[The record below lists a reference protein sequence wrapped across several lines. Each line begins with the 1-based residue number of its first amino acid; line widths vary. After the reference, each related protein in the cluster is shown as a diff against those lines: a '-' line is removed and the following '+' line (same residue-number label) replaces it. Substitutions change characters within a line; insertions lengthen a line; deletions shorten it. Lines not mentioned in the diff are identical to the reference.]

1 MTVTVMKWAVVALVL
16 AVLPARAEIAIQ
28 NVTSPGGITAWLVED
43 HNIPFTAL
51 EIRFKGGTSL
61 DLPGSR
67 GAVNLMA
74 ATLEEGAGALDAQ
87 GFAEARDALAAGF
100 GFSAG
105 QDSIGVSA
113 RLLTENR
120 DAAIELL
127 RSALIEPR
135 FDEDAVERVKGQIL
149 AGLASDAQ
157 DPGVLATLRFDGMA
171 FAGHPYG
178 SAGEGTPD
186 SVAALT
192 RADVLDAHKATMT
205 RDRVYVAAAGD
216 ISAAELGP
224 VLDRLLGGLPAV
236 GRQMPAVAGWHLGG
250 GVTVVDYPSPQS
262 VILFGQEG
270 LRLDDPDF
278 FAAFILNEVLGGE
291 RFSARLMTELREK
304 RGLTYGV
311 SSFLAPMDF
320 AQAFMGQMATANA
333 TVAESIALI
342 RQEWQRMAT
351 EGITAEELAATKTYM
366 TGSYPLRF
374 DGNGEIADIL
384 VGLQMD
390 GLPIDYPATRNAR
403 VEAVT
408 LDDVKRVAARLFQP
422 DKLHFVVV
430 GQPEGVMTAGQQ
442 GSEEAPAP

>member
-1 MTVTVMKWAVVALVL
+1 MTFMKWAAVALVL
-16 AVLPARAEIAIQ
+16 AALPVRAEIAIQ

-43 HNIPFTAL
+43 HEIPFTAL

-74 ATLEEGAGALDAQ
+74 ATLEEGAGPLDAQ

-100 GFSAG
+100 RFSAG
-105 QDSIGVSA
+105 QDSISVSA
-113 RLLTENR
+113 RFLTENR
-120 DAAIELL
+120 DEAIDLL

-135 FDEDAVERVKGQIL
+135 FDQDAVERVKGQIL
-149 AGLASDAQ
+149 AGLAADAQ
-157 DPGVLATLRFDGMA
+157 DPANLAMRRFSEMA
-171 FAGHPYG
+171 YAGHPYG
-178 SAGEGTPD
+178 SDGDGMPD

-192 RADVLDAHKATMT
+192 RDDVLDAHKATMT
-205 RDRVYVAAAGD
+205 RDRMYVSAVGD

-224 VLDRLLGGLPAV
+224 LLDRLLGDLPAL
-236 GRQMPAVAGWHLGG
+236 GRQMPSVAGWHLDG

-270 LRLDDPDF
+270 LRQDDPDF
-278 FAAFILNEVLGGE
+278 FAAYILNEVLGGG

-311 SSFLAPMDF
+311 SSFLAPMDY
-320 AQAFMGQMATANA
+320 AQAYMGQMATANA
-333 TVAESIALI
+333 TVADSIALI
-342 RQEWQRMAT
+342 RQEWQRLAT

-374 DGNGEIADIL
+374 DGNDEIADIL
-384 VGLQMD
+384 VGMQMD
-390 GLPIDYPATRNAR
+390 GFPIDYPATRNAR

-408 LDDVKRVAARLFQP
+408 LDDVKRVAARLLVT
-422 DKLHFVVV
+422 DKLHFVAA
-430 GQPEGVMTAGQQ
+430 GQPDGVAST
-442 GSEEAPAP
+442 E

>member
-1 MTVTVMKWAVVALVL
+1 VTLLKWAAVALVL
-16 AVLPARAEIAIQ
+16 AVVPARAEIAIQ
-28 NVTSPGGITAWLVED
+28 NVTSSGGVTAWLVED
-43 HNIPFTAL
+43 RNIPFTAL
-51 EIRFKGGTSL
+51 EIRFRGGTSL

-74 ATLEEGAGALDAQ
+74 ATLEEGAGPLDAQ
-87 GFAEARDALAAGF
+87 GFAEARDGLAAGF
-100 GFSAG
+100 RFSAG
-105 QDSIGVSA
+105 QDALGVSA
-113 RLLTENR
+113 RFLTENR
-120 DAAIELL
+120 DAAIDLL

-157 DPGVLATLRFDGMA
+157 DPATLAMRRFSEMA
-171 FAGHPYG
+171 YAGHPYA
-178 SAGEGTPD
+178 SAGDGTLD

-192 RADVLDAHKATMT
+192 RDDVLDAHKATMT
-205 RDRVYVAAAGD
+205 RDRMYVAAVGD

-224 VLDRLLGGLPAV
+224 LLDRLLGDLPAL
-236 GRQMPAVAGWHLGG
+236 GRQMPSVAGWHLDG

-270 LRLDDPDF
+270 LRQDDPDF
-278 FAAFILNEVLGGE
+278 FAAYILNEVLGGG

-311 SSFLAPMDF
+311 SSFLAPMDY
-320 AQAFMGQMATANA
+320 AQAYLGQMATANA
-333 TVAESIALI
+333 TVADSIALI
-342 RQEWQRMAT
+342 RQEWQRLAT

-374 DGNGEIADIL
+374 DGNDEIADIL
-384 VGLQMD
+384 VGMQMD
-390 GLPIDYPATRNAR
+390 GFPIDYPATRNAR

-408 LDDVKRVAARLFQP
+408 LDDVRRVAARLLVP
-422 DKLHFVVV
+422 EKLHFVVA
-430 GQPEGVMTAGQQ
+430 GQPDGVASTD
-442 GSEEAPAP
+442 

>member
-1 MTVTVMKWAVVALVL
+1 VTLLKWAAVALVL
-16 AVLPARAEIAIQ
+16 AVVPARAEIAIQ
-28 NVTSPGGITAWLVED
+28 NVTSSGGVTAWLVED
-43 HNIPFTAL
+43 RNIPFTAL
-51 EIRFKGGTSL
+51 EIRFRGGTSL

-74 ATLEEGAGALDAQ
+74 ATLEEGAGPLDAQ
-87 GFAEARDALAAGF
+87 GFAEARDGLAAGF
-100 GFSAG
+100 RFSAG
-105 QDSIGVSA
+105 QDALGVSA
-113 RLLTENR
+113 RFLTENR
-120 DAAIELL
+120 DAAIDLL

-157 DPGVLATLRFDGMA
+157 DPATLAMRRFSEMA
-171 FAGHPYG
+171 YAGHAYA
-178 SAGEGTPD
+178 SAGDGTLD

-192 RADVLDAHKATMT
+192 RDDVLDAHKATMT
-205 RDRVYVAAAGD
+205 RDRMYVAAVGD

-224 VLDRLLGGLPAV
+224 LLDRLLGDLPAL
-236 GRQMPAVAGWHLGG
+236 GRQMPSVAGWHLDG

-270 LRLDDPDF
+270 LRQDDPDF
-278 FAAFILNEVLGGE
+278 FAAYILNEVLGGG

-311 SSFLAPMDF
+311 SSFLAPMDY
-320 AQAFMGQMATANA
+320 AQAYLGQMATANA
-333 TVAESIALI
+333 TVADSIALI
-342 RQEWQRMAT
+342 RQEWQRLAT

-374 DGNGEIADIL
+374 DGNDEIADIL
-384 VGLQMD
+384 VGMQMD
-390 GLPIDYPATRNAR
+390 GFPIDYPATRNAR

-408 LDDVKRVAARLFQP
+408 LDDVRRVAARLLVP
-422 DKLHFVVV
+422 EKLHFVVA
-430 GQPEGVMTAGQQ
+430 GQPDGVASTD
-442 GSEEAPAP
+442 

>member
-51 EIRFKGGTSL
+51 EIRFRGGTSL

-113 RLLTENR
+113 RFLTENR

-216 ISAAELGP
+216 IPAAELGP
-224 VLDRLLGGLPAV
+224 LLDRLLGDLPAV

-320 AQAFMGQMATANA
+320 AQAYMGQMGTANA

-342 RQEWQRMAT
+342 RQEWQRIAT
-351 EGITAEELAATKTYM
+351 EGITAEELAATKTYL

-374 DGNGEIADIL
+374 DGNSEIADIL

>member
-51 EIRFKGGTSL
+51 EIRFRGGTSL

-113 RLLTENR
+113 RFLTENR

-157 DPGVLATLRFDGMA
+157 DPGVLAMRRFDEMA

-178 SAGEGTPD
+178 SAGEGTSD

-224 VLDRLLGGLPAV
+224 LLDRLLGDLPAV

-320 AQAFMGQMATANA
+320 AQAYMGQMGTANA

-342 RQEWQRMAT
+342 RQEWQRIAT

-374 DGNGEIADIL
+374 DGNSEIADIL

>member
-1 MTVTVMKWAVVALVL
+1 MTVTVMKWAVAALVL
-16 AVLPARAEIAIQ
+16 AALPARAEIAIQ

-113 RLLTENR
+113 RFLTENR
-120 DAAIELL
+120 DAAIDLL

-135 FDEDAVERVKGQIL
+135 FDEDAVERVKGLIL

-157 DPGVLATLRFDGMA
+157 DPGVLAMRRFDEMA

-442 GSEEAPAP
+442 GSEEVPAP

>member
-1 MTVTVMKWAVVALVL
+1 MTLLKWAAVALVL
-16 AVLPARAEIAIQ
+16 AVVPARAEIAIQ

-43 HNIPFTAL
+43 RNIPFTAL
-51 EIRFKGGTSL
+51 EIRFTGGTSL

-74 ATLEEGAGALDAQ
+74 ATLEEGAGPLDAQ
-87 GFAEARDALAAGF
+87 GFAEARDGLAAGF
-100 GFSAG
+100 RFSAG
-105 QDSIGVSA
+105 QDALGVSA
-113 RLLTENR
+113 RFLTENR
-120 DAAIELL
+120 DAAIDLL

-157 DPGVLATLRFDGMA
+157 DPATLAMRRFSEMA
-171 FAGHPYG
+171 YAGHPYA
-178 SAGEGTPD
+178 SAGDGTLD

-192 RADVLDAHKATMT
+192 RDDVLDAHKATMT
-205 RDRVYVAAAGD
+205 RDRMYVAAVGD

-224 VLDRLLGGLPAV
+224 LLDRLLGDLPAL
-236 GRQMPAVAGWHLGG
+236 GRQMPSVAGWHLDG

-270 LRLDDPDF
+270 LRQDDPDF
-278 FAAFILNEVLGGE
+278 FAAYILNEVLGGG

-311 SSFLAPMDF
+311 SSFLAPMDY
-320 AQAFMGQMATANA
+320 AQAYLGQMATANA
-333 TVAESIALI
+333 TVADSIALI
-342 RQEWQRMAT
+342 RQEWQRLAT

-374 DGNGEIADIL
+374 DGNDEIADIL
-384 VGLQMD
+384 VGMQMD
-390 GLPIDYPATRNAR
+390 GFPIDYPATRNAR

-408 LDDVKRVAARLFQP
+408 LDDVRRVAARLLVSE
-422 DKLHFVVV
+422 KLHFVVA
-430 GQPEGVMTAGQQ
+430 GQPDGVASTD
-442 GSEEAPAP
+442 

>member
-1 MTVTVMKWAVVALVL
+1 MTFMKWAAIALIL

-43 HNIPFTAL
+43 HEIPFTAL

-74 ATLEEGAGALDAQ
+74 ATLEEGAGPLDAQ
-87 GFAEARDALAAGF
+87 GFAEARDGLAARYRF
-100 GFSAG
+100 FAG
-105 QDSIGVSA
+105 QDSVGISA
-113 RLLTENR
+113 RFLTENR
-120 DAAIELL
+120 DEAIDLL
-127 RSALIEPR
+127 RSAMIEPR
-135 FDEDAVERVKGQIL
+135 FDEDAVERVRGQIL

-157 DPGVLATLRFDGMA
+157 DPANLAMRRFSEMA
-171 FAGHPYG
+171 YAGHPYG
-178 SAGEGTPD
+178 SDGDGTPD

-192 RADVLDAHKATMT
+192 RDDVLDAHKATMT
-205 RDRVYVAAAGD
+205 RDRMYVAAVGD
-216 ISAAELGP
+216 ISAAELGLL
-224 VLDRLLGGLPAV
+224 LDHLLGDLPAL
-236 GRQMPAVAGWHLGG
+236 GRQMPSVAGWHLDG

-270 LRLDDPDF
+270 MRQDDPDF
-278 FAAFILNEVLGGE
+278 FAAFILNEVLGGG

-311 SSFLAPMDF
+311 STFLAPMDY
-320 AQAFMGQMATANA
+320 AQAYMGRMATANA
-333 TVAESIALI
+333 TVADSIALI
-342 RQEWQRMAT
+342 RQEWQRLAT

-384 VGLQMD
+384 VGMQMN
-390 GLPIDYPATRNAR
+390 GFPIDYPATRNAK

-408 LDDVKRVAARLFQP
+408 LDDVKRVAARLLVP
-422 DKLHFVVV
+422 EKLHFVVA
-430 GQPEGVMTAGQQ
+430 GQPEGVSST
-442 GSEEAPAP
+442 E

>member
-16 AVLPARAEIAIQ
+16 AAFPARAEIAIQ

-51 EIRFKGGTSL
+51 EIRFRGGTSL

-113 RLLTENR
+113 RFLTENR
-120 DAAIELL
+120 DAAIDLL
-127 RSALIEPR
+127 RSALIGPR

-157 DPGVLATLRFDGMA
+157 DPGVLAMRRFDGMA

-178 SAGEGTPD
+178 SAGDGTPD

-192 RADVLDAHKATMT
+192 L
-205 RDRVYVAAAGD
+205 
-216 ISAAELGP
+216 SAAELGP
-224 VLDRLLGGLPAV
+224 LLDRLLGDLPAV

-320 AQAFMGQMATANA
+320 AQAYMGQMGTANA

-342 RQEWQRMAT
+342 RQEWQRLAT

-374 DGNGEIADIL
+374 DGNSEIADIL

-422 DKLHFVVV
+422 DNLHFVVV

-442 GSEEAPAP
+442 GSEEVPAP